1 MNKTIRLFL
10 FAGIISLSFS
20 ACKSKQIVTEI
31 QSATE
36 PATTTAPVQEVDV
49 TEDQVVASPEPET
62 TRSESFKMADGETN
76 TAAFNKKYHVQ
87 VGAFKNHD
95 NARNLRNKLV
105 AQGHNAFVVE
115 NDTGFLRVIIES
127 FDDYGDARAK
137 INQINDEYPGA
148 WVLTQKK

>member
-1 MNKTIRLFL
+1 MD
-10 FAGIISLSFS
+10 S
-20 ACKSKQIVTEI
+20 V
-31 QSATE
+31 AT
-36 PATTTAPVQEVDV
+36 P
-49 TEDQVVASPEPET
+49 SEPEV

-87 VGAFKNHD
+87 VGAFKNPD

-105 AQGHNAFVVE
+105 SQGNNAFIVE

-127 FDDYGDARAK
+127 FDDYGAARTK

-148 WVLTQKK
+148 WVLTQKR